1 MKTYHYYY
9 CPLVKTYKG
18 YPVCLFYISCWEQG
32 SPIETPLHTY
42 WKPVWLPTPHDVYSK
57 DYNLD
62 PYEQQI
68 FTGMMLYRFFY
79 NNVCPS
85 EKTVIKVH
93 DALTESY
100 HAQDYG
106 YSLEKSMSFLTRLP
120 YFLEGHESL
129 YAYADGKELKMTKR
143 MRRHDGYRLIQFLSE
158 GMFTFVMNIADD
170 LQLYP
175 KIFAMSNP
183 DSPHSKL
190 FVKYANNVSGNH
202 LRRAKYSANDAEKRA
217 VNYLKYNDPHTKP
230 ISFKTFMKEDL
241 YF

>member
-1 MKTYHYYY
+1 
-9 CPLVKTYKG
+9 
-18 YPVCLFYISCWEQG
+18 
-32 SPIETPLHTY
+32 
-42 WKPVWLPTPHDVYSK
+42 
-57 DYNLD
+57 
-62 PYEQQI
+62 
-68 FTGMMLYRFFY
+68 
-79 NNVCPS
+79 
-85 EKTVIKVH
+85 
-93 DALTESY
+93 
-100 HAQDYG
+100 
-106 YSLEKSMSFLTRLP
+106 MSFLTRLP

-217 VNYLKYNDPHTKP
+217 ANYLKYNDPHAKP